1 MIVRQRA
8 GGGQSAVPL
17 LYTRSPLPSE
27 VRMSN
32 NARPLHRMEKTQRR
46 CWEVGGEDRQHV
58 VRHMYALDQM
68 PLLRSHRKGSLF
80 SFIFSVAVFTS
91 VQPI

>member
-1 MIVRQRA
+1 MSIYANVVVVRQRA

-32 NARPLHRMEKTQRR
+32 NARPRHRMEKIQRR
-46 CWEVGGEDRQHV
+46 CWEVGGEDKQHV

-68 PLLRSHRKGSLF
+68 PLLRS
-80 SFIFSVAVFTS
+80 
-91 VQPI
+91 